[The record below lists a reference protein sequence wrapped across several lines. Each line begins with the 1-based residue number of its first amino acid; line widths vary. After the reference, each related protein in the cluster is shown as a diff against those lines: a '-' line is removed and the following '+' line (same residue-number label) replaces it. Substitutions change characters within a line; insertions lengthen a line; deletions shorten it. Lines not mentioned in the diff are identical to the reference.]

1 MWAASVA
8 IWKFRRIEE
17 RWSALMVEEPRQP

>member
-1 MWAASVA
+1 VA

-17 RWSALMVEEPRQP
+17 RWSALIVEEPRQP